1 MTSDGGLS
9 DVGPADERLVQTGF
23 SLSGLFVLVTACA
36 AIVAGITPLVRLA
49 AGGKVDGM
57 ALSIALVTGF
67 LGGLF
72 LGLVVGLLH
81 FRSTLAAPIGAGTGA
96 VVGLAAGMIALLP
109 QDQLVTSAL
118 TMIAGSA
125 LLVAVALINRRANG

>member
-1 MTSDGGLS
+1 MSNDRGLS
-9 DVGPADERLVQTGF
+9 NERLVQTGF

-49 AGGKVDGM
+49 AGGNVDGM
-57 ALSIALVTGF
+57 RLSLALVSGF

-96 VVGLAAGMIALLP
+96 VVGLAAGLITLLP
-109 QDQLVTSAL
+109 QNEIITSAL
-118 TMIAGSA
+118 TMIAGSG
-125 LLVAVALINRRANG
+125 LVVAVALINRRVNG

>member
-1 MTSDGGLS
+1 MTSDGGIS

-81 FRSTLAAPIGAGTGA
+81 FRNTLAAPIGAGTGA

-109 QDQLVTSAL
+109 QDQLITSAL

>member
-1 MTSDGGLS
+1 MSDGRDLS
-9 DVGPADERLVQTGF
+9 EEKIVQTGF
-23 SLSGLFVLVTACA
+23 SLSGLFVVVTASA
-36 AIVAGITPLVRLA
+36 AIVVGITPFVRLA
-49 AGGKVDGM
+49 ASGKIDGM
-57 ALSIALVTGF
+57 QLSIALVTGF

-72 LGLVVGLLH
+72 LGLIVGLLH

-96 VVGLAAGMIALLP
+96 VVGLSAGMIALLP

-125 LLVAVALINRRANG
+125 LIVAVALINRRVNG

>member
-1 MTSDGGLS
+1 MSNDRGLS
-9 DVGPADERLVQTGF
+9 NERLVQTGF

-49 AGGKVDGM
+49 AGGRVDGM
-57 ALSIALVTGF
+57 QLSIALVTGF

-81 FRSTLAAPIGAGTGA
+81 FRNTLAAPIGAGTGA
-96 VVGLAAGMIALLP
+96 VVGLAAGAIALLP
-109 QDQLVTSAL
+109 QGQLITSAL
-118 TMIAGSA
+118 TMIAGSG
-125 LLVAVALINRRANG
+125 LVVAVALINRRVNG